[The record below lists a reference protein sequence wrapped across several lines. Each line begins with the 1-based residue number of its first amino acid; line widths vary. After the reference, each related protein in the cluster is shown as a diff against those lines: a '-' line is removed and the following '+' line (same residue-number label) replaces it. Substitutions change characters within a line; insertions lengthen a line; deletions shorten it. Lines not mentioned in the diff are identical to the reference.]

1 MDSPIYSATDAE
13 GLTLEVFPRFFRVS
27 APSGD
32 ILAEYGAAHVR
43 TLDAGMIPADKLPP
57 GGVPRGALILDRYGD
72 MKPSKRLPIP
82 FGVLP
87 DMDGGALRRAILAM
101 KPASVAHMQNDDNGC
116 GPAVVAHVAGMS
128 YAEAVRS
135 LFSGG
140 RVRITGTQK
149 LANATGTRRHPCRS
163 RTWEEAL
170 EHKAV
175 AVLIK
180 NMDPRLGRHYGHFV
194 AIDPGAAIVDPELVL
209 RYPLAEYPRRAWT
222 PMVYFVR
229 A

>member
-27 APSGD
+27 TGAGD

-43 TLDAGMIPADKLPP
+43 KLDAGMIPADKLPP
-57 GGVPRGALILDRYGD
+57 GGIPRGALILDRYGD
-72 MKPSKRLPIP
+72 LKPSKRLPIP

-101 KPASVAHMQNDDNGC
+101 KPAPVDHLQNDDDGC
-116 GPAVVAHVAGMS
+116 GSAVVAHLTGAT
-128 YAEAVRS
+128 YADTVRKLFPRSTEAR
-135 LFSGG
+135 
-140 RVRITGTQK
+140 RIGTAR
-149 LANATGTRRHPCRS
+149 LAAATGTTRRDCRA
-163 RTWEEAL
+163 RIWEELQEAR
-170 EHKAV
+170 AV
-175 AVLIK
+175 AALIK
-180 NMDPRLGRHYGHFV
+180 NRRGNQHYI
-194 AIDPGAAIVDPELVL
+194 AIDPAMLIVDPELVL